1 MRKNSVSKDKKCKKT
16 TIIKDVVY
24 QLLMIPD
31 VKHNLWDRHIIIQ
44 DMKLCFIKVWDG
56 QDITTAVDTFA
67 ADFTSQKQ

>member
-1 MRKNSVSKDKKCKKT
+1 
-16 TIIKDVVY
+16 
-24 QLLMIPD
+24 MIPD